1 MKDNNQ
7 ADIKDR
13 LKSFITEN
21 FLPFSGLE
29 SFEETDSLLENGIID
44 STGVLELL
52 EYIEENFSLQVEDS
66 EVIPENLDSINSLM
80 DFIARKTEDAR
91 H

>member
-1 MKDNNQ
+1 MKDNSQ
-7 ADIKDR
+7 DIIKDSLR
-13 LKSFITEN
+13 SFITEN

-29 SFEETDSLLENGIID
+29 TFKDADSLLEKGIID

-52 EYIEENFSLQVEDS
+52 EYIEENFSLRVEDS
-66 EVIPENLDSINSLM
+66 EVIPENLDSINNLLNY
-80 DFIARKTEDAR
+80 IARKKSDAR

>member
-7 ADIKDR
+7 GFVK
-13 LKSFITEN
+13 KSLRDFVTEN

-29 SFEETDSLLENGIID
+29 TFEDADSLLENGIID

-52 EYIEENFSLQVEDS
+52 EYIEEHFCLQVEDS
-66 EVIPENLDSINSLM
+66 EVIPENLDSIDNLM
-80 DFIARKTEDAR
+80 DFITEKKRDDR

>member
-1 MKDNNQ
+1 MKDNSQ
-7 ADIKDR
+7 DIIKDR
-13 LKSFITEN
+13 LRNSVTEN

-29 SFEETDSLLENGIID
+29 TFKDMDSLLENGIID

-52 EYIEENFSLQVEDS
+52 EYIEETFSIQVEDS
-66 EVIPENLDSINSLM
+66 EVIPENLDSIINLM
-80 DFIARKTEDAR
+80 NYIERKKRDAP